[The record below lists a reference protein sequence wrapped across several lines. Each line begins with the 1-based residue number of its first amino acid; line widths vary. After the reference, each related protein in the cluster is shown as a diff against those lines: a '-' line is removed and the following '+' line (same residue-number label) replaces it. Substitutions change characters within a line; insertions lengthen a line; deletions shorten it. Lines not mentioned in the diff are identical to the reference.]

1 MMDDN
6 INEIPRGW
14 QIFAQMFLILFTLLT
29 LLPLVWMFYSSF
41 KLQGDIMLHP
51 MSLPK
56 APTVQN
62 YIQAWKIGHMAQSFI
77 NSIVY
82 SGIATSLTVFL
93 AVASSFALTKFGFKS
108 SKIYFSI
115 FTLGLLITV
124 NSVIAPLF
132 FMETRIGLYNTR
144 IGVIL
149 PYIAFGL
156 PMAILL
162 ACSFIKGIP
171 DSLIEAAII
180 DGANYLQIFWRIIL
194 VLSTPVVATIAI
206 LTFLRNWNEF
216 VLVFILTSGE
226 HMRSLPVSI
235 NSFAGRL
242 NQDYGMQFAA
252 LTIGTLP
259 MILFYIGAHNMII
272 KGFGEG
278 ALKE

>member
-1 MMDDN
+1 MDTL
-6 INEIPRGW
+6 NEIPRGW
-14 QIFAQMFLILFTLLT
+14 KVFAQVFLILFTMIT
-29 LLPLVWMFYSSF
+29 LLPLVWMLYSSF
-41 KLQGDIMLHP
+41 KLQGEIMLYP

-56 APTVQN
+56 EPTVQN
-62 YIQAWKIGHMAQSFI
+62 YLQAWEIGNMGSSFI
-77 NSIVY
+77 NSVIY
-82 SGIATSLTVFL
+82 AGISTALTVFL
-93 AVASSFALTKFGFKS
+93 AVAASFALTKFGYGSAKV
-108 SKIYFSI
+108 YFSI

-132 FMETRIGLYNTR
+132 IMETRIGLYNTR

-149 PYIAFGL
+149 PYITFGL

-162 ACSFIKGIP
+162 ASSYIRGIP

-180 DGANYLQIFWRIIL
+180 DGANYLQIFWRLIL

-216 VLVFILTSGE
+216 VLVFILTSGN